1 MSIAEISHDIASIQ
15 DDVTSKYFADLA
27 RAEPEKNR
35 TEAAINRTGRY
46 MFRTRAGTSEQVSI
60 FLPTI
65 TAKQILDDK
74 FGKVWKA
81 RYERKYGAGGVDA
94 YEKLKEEVG
103 SHRIRFTRIHPGQM
117 KGCYFGTDSEMVAD
131 FIRAVMKSG
140 KIDGLYEDFK
150 DSAKLRSRYTETLF
164 ENTETGRKQLAD
176 HDLAIERAVRESERI
191 VAKAP
196 VGEPLDAPM
205 YNASVIDVKPVMAPK
220 PTAARKPPAR
230 ATTRKPAT
238 RAK

>member
-1 MSIAEISHDIASIQ
+1 MPIAEITHDIASIQ
-15 DDVTSKYFADLA
+15 DDVTARYFADLA
-27 RAEPEKNR
+27 QAEPERDR
-35 TEAAINRTGRY
+35 TEATINRTGRY
-46 MFRTRAGTSEQVSI
+46 MFRTRAGTTEQVSI

-65 TAKQILDDK
+65 TNDQLLDDK
-74 FGKVWKA
+74 LSKVWQQ
-81 RYERKYGAGGVDA
+81 RYERKYGAAGVDA
-94 YEKLKEEVG
+94 YEALKTEIG
-103 SHRIRFTRIHPGQM
+103 SHRIKFTRIHPGQM
-117 KGCYFGTDSEMVAD
+117 KGCYWGTDSEMAAD
-131 FIRAVMKSG
+131 FLRVIIKGG

-191 VAKAP
+191 VAKAS
-196 VGEPLDAPM
+196 VTEPLDAPM
-205 YNASVIDVKPVMAPK
+205 VNASVIDVKPVMAPK
-220 PTAARKPPAR
+220 PTTARKPPAR